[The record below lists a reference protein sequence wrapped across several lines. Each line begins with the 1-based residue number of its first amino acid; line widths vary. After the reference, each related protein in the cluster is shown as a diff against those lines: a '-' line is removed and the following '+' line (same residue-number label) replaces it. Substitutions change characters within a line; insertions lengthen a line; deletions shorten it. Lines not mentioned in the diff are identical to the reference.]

1 MEFETTETAPSTS
14 SRHEKSLGLLTI
26 KFVSLLQE
34 AKDGVLDL
42 KVVSK
47 TETTGFVGCFGGSIK
62 WCFPLTTLI
71 QQMRTKGCR
80 SLRVQSGI
88 LIFLTGG
95 LASRHYPDS
104 SFILPLI
111 LKRVFFSSL
120 KKFFFRVFVDRKL
133 ANHCISY
140 ALSIYRVFNAKSG
153 LIELH

>member
-1 MEFETTETAPSTS
+1 MEFETTETARSTS

-88 LIFLTGG
+88 LICLTGG
-95 LASRHYPDS
+95 LTSRHYPDS
-104 SFILPLI
+104 SFIVPLI
-111 LKRVFFSSL
+111 LKR
-120 KKFFFRVFVDRKL
+120 FFFFIKKKK
-133 ANHCISY
+133 Y
-140 ALSIYRVFNAKSG
+140 F
-153 LIELH
+153 

>member
-1 MEFETTETAPSTS
+1 MRRLR
-14 SRHEKSLGLLTI
+14 RHPRHRVAMRKVWGS
-26 KFVSLLQE
+26 SLLSLS
-34 AKDGVLDL
+34 ACSKKPRTASLIWKWSVKRRRRVLWVVLGGALSGVFHWQHYNRC
-42 KVVSK
+42 
-47 TETTGFVGCFGGSIK
+47 EQRAVGHYGSSQVY
-62 WCFPLTTLI
+62 WF
-71 QQMRTKGCR
+71 
-80 SLRVQSGI
+80 
-88 LIFLTGG
+88 FLTGG

-104 SFILPLI
+104 SFIVPLI

>member
-88 LIFLTGG
+88 LIFFNRWTSKPPLPG
-95 LASRHYPDS
+95 LLLYS
-104 SFILPLI
+104 STDTQVF
-111 LKRVFFSSL
+111 FFSSL
-120 KKFFFRVFVDRKL
+120 KKFFL
-133 ANHCISY
+133 EYLLTEN
-140 ALSIYRVFNAKSG
+140 
-153 LIELH
+153 